1 MSAVTREFCDA
12 EEVFGRR
19 RSGDGLRD
27 RRAGGRTLLA
37 WGQIPQLISLDD
49 ARSRFPTIDGRGQTI
64 VVVDSGVHM
73 GHPKL
78 ADSIYKNTAE
88 VLDGRDN
95 DGNGYADDV
104 NGWDFLSNDRDP
116 KDEQGHGTMVAS
128 VMAANRFTNTGNPHL
143 AGSAD

>member
-1 MSAVTREFCDA
+1 MRKKFSVEG
-12 EEVFGRR
+12 GRAT
-19 RSGDGLRD
+19 GCVIEGLE
-27 RRAGGRTLLA
+27 GRTLLA

-88 VLDGRDN
+88 VLDGREN

-104 NGWDFLSNDRDP
+104 NG
-116 KDEQGHGTMVAS
+116 
-128 VMAANRFTNTGNPHL
+128 
-143 AGSAD
+143 